1 MTTYFQPDERD
12 AQFVEQINEAFPEP
26 ANQPYLFYL
35 FAGKQ
40 FYTEIVSKTAE
51 QLVLDTQC
59 VILAYKTAFQS
70 RYSLEDLMEKSEAT
84 AALLAGSLTVVFT
97 IQAHSL
103 AIEIADNTLSIS
115 QGPYSLQMV
124 FDEEHHIH
132 HLDIWNLY
140 ASSASV

>member
-12 AQFVEQINEAFPEP
+12 AQFVEQINAAFPEP

-51 QLVLDTQC
+51 ELLTNTEC
-59 VILAYKTAFQS
+59 IILAYKTAFQS
-70 RYSLEDLMEKSEAT
+70 RYSVEDLMEKSQAS

-97 IQAHSL
+97 IEAHGL
-103 AIEIADNTLSIS
+103 AIEIADNTLSVS
-115 QGPYSLQMV
+115 QGPYSLQLV

-132 HLDIWNLY
+132 SLNFHL
-140 ASSASV
+140 